1 VPESG
6 GEEQKKSG
14 RKYKLRKFYPI
25 GGAWKYPFRDYL
37 IPCKCPANTQ
47 FNSILNYCILSQHD
61 TLCQLPLE
69 KKEIK
74 TDYIKIS
81 PVSKV

>member
-1 VPESG
+1 MARG
-6 GEEQKKSG
+6 KNKKKSG

-25 GGAWKYPFRDYL
+25 GGAWKYPFKDYL
-37 IPCKCPANTQ
+37 VLCKCPANTQ
-47 FNSILNYCILSQHD
+47 SNSILNYYISSQHD
-61 TLCQLPLE
+61 ILCQLPLE
-69 KKEIK
+69 KTEIK